1 MKKYQDYYFKRAKQ
15 ENYPARSV
23 YKLKEMEK
31 SFRLFRPG
39 QNVLELGASP
49 GSWTLFAAERVGAKG
64 RVLAVDLNPANTSFP
79 PQVTFLEEDVFNR
92 SEMFQALLDEQA
104 PFDVVMSDMA
114 PKTSG
119 IKFKDQALS
128 LELVEEALALARTC
142 LIKGGSFIVKIF
154 EGPDVHAYT
163 MGLRSLFD
171 KVKTFKPKSSR
182 AESKEIFI
190 LGLGF
195 QGEPAPKRD
204 EE

>member
-1 MKKYQDYYFKRAKQ
+1 MKKYRDHYFKLAKQ

-23 YKLKEMEK
+23 YKLKEMDK
-31 SFRLFRPG
+31 SFHLFSPG

-79 PQVTFLEEDVFNR
+79 SHVTYLEEDVFDR
-92 SEMFQALLDEQA
+92 SERFQALLDEQA
-104 PFDVVMSDMA
+104 PFAIVMSDMA

-142 LIKGGSFIVKIF
+142 LIQGGSFVVKIF

-190 LGLGF
+190 VGLGF
-195 QGEPAPKRD
+195 LGELAAKAAK
-204 EE
+204 